1 MIAYRIGDARR
12 AIYDGSGAF
21 LHGGRWNSPGRR
33 VIYAGD
39 SLALAM
45 LEVLVHTNTGR
56 IPPRH
61 ALVEIDIPDRLTV
74 EILDPG
80 AVPGWEAS
88 DELASR
94 AYGDH
99 WHASRRTIVLSVPS
113 VVTWKTAASGRNL
126 VVNQDH
132 ADAGAIKVAPP
143 KPVVWD
149 ERLFA
154 PLARAPSPTR

>member
-12 AIYDGSGAF
+12 AIYDGTGAF

-80 AVPGWEAS
+80 AVPGWDAS

-99 WHASRRTIVLSVPS
+99 WHASQRAAVLAVPS
-113 VVTWKTAASGRNL
+113 IVTWKTAAHGRNL
-126 VVNQDH
+126 VLNQDH
-132 ADAGAIKVAPP
+132 PEAATIAAAPA

-149 ERLFA
+149 ERLF
-154 PLARAPSPTR
+154 PLTAAAAMR

>member
-12 AIYDGSGAF
+12 AIYDGTGAD
-21 LHGGRWNSPGRR
+21 LYGGRWNSPGRR
-33 VIYAGD
+33 VIYAAD

-45 LEVLVHTNTGR
+45 LELLVHTNTGR

-61 ALVEIDIPDRLTV
+61 AVVEIAIPDHLAIETV
-74 EILDPG
+74 DPR
-80 AVPGWEAS
+80 AVSGWDAS

-99 WHASRRTIVLSVPS
+99 WHATRRTIVLSVPS
-113 VVTWKTAASGRNL
+113 VVTWKTSASGRNL

-132 ADAGAIKVAPP
+132 ADAGAINVAAP

-149 ERLFA
+149 ERLFP

>member
-12 AIYDGSGAF
+12 AIYDGTGAF
-21 LHGGRWNSPGRR
+21 LYGGRWNSPGRR

-45 LEVLVHTNTGR
+45 LVVLVHTNTGR

-61 ALVEIDIPDRLTV
+61 ALVQINIPDRLTV

-80 AVPGWEAS
+80 AVPGWDAS

-99 WHASRRTIVLSVPS
+99 WHAAQRTAVLVVPS
-113 VVTWKTAASGRNL
+113 VVTWKTAPNGRNL
-126 VVNQDH
+126 LLNQDH
-132 ADAGAIKVAPP
+132 PDARAIVPSQP
-143 KPVVWD
+143 KSVIWD
-149 ERLFA
+149 RRLF
-154 PLARAPSPTR
+154 P